1 MNVAAIEEYQEVRT
15 RYDFLKGQL
24 DDVEKSRNELTALI
38 VRLTDE
44 MKKQFTE
51 RFQTINH
58 AFGETFRDLFGGGT
72 ANLSLTDPS
81 DVLHSDIQIAIEPQ
95 GKIITN
101 IDALSGGEK
110 SLAAI
115 ALYFAIIKVSP
126 TPFCILDE
134 IEAALDDVNVT
145 RFADYLRRMSDHTQ
159 YIAITHRR
167 GTMEEADVLYGVT
180 MQEKGVSKILR
191 LPISEVEAK
200 LGIH

>member
-1 MNVAAIEEYQEVRT
+1 MTQREAREQAASVPNPAQAQRRLTELRGRIRALGSVNVAAIEEYKEVRA

-38 VRLTDE
+38 ARLTDE
-44 MKKQFTE
+44 MKKHFTE
-51 RFQTINH
+51 RCQAINR

-115 ALYFAIIKVSP
+115 ALYFAIIKFSP
-126 TPFCILDE
+126 TPFCILD
-134 IEAALDDVNVT
+134 
-145 RFADYLRRMSDHTQ
+145 
-159 YIAITHRR
+159 
-167 GTMEEADVLYGVT
+167 
-180 MQEKGVSKILR
+180 
-191 LPISEVEAK
+191 
-200 LGIH
+200 